1 MPPDVA
7 PAPDLS
13 PAARDTPTAPTATA
27 PDALTTEPDAL
38 YADPLLAAC
47 YDTFDGERDDLDHY
61 ETILE
66 ELGACTVIDVGC
78 GTGALAVRLA
88 RRGLEVTGIDPA
100 RASLDVAHDK
110 PYAEAASWVH
120 GTAEELPALGADAA
134 VMTGNVAQVFL
145 TDEAWSATLRGIH
158 RALRPGGHV
167 VFESRRSQARAWEQ
181 WAAETA
187 EQSWV
192 VPGVG
197 RVVGLPKGVRVELPL
212 VTFSDEFTFESGEV
226 VSSTSTLRFR
236 DEAELR
242 SSLLDAGFEVAA
254 VRDAPDR
261 PGREFV
267 IIARKTS

>member
-66 ELGACTVIDVGC
+66 ELGARTVIDVGC

-167 VFESRRSQARAWEQ
+167 VFESRRPQARAWEQ

-212 VTFSDEFTFESGEV
+212 VTFSDEFTFESGDRKSV
-226 VSSTSTLRFR
+226 V
-236 DEAELR
+236 
-242 SSLLDAGFEVAA
+242 
-254 VRDAPDR
+254 
-261 PGREFV
+261 
-267 IIARKTS
+267 

>member
-1 MPPDVA
+1 
-7 PAPDLS
+7 
-13 PAARDTPTAPTATA
+13 
-27 PDALTTEPDAL
+27 
-38 YADPLLAAC
+38 
-47 YDTFDGERDDLDHY
+47 
-61 ETILE
+61 
-66 ELGACTVIDVGC
+66 
-78 GTGALAVRLA
+78 
-88 RRGLEVTGIDPA
+88 
-100 RASLDVAHDK
+100 
-110 PYAEAASWVH
+110 
-120 GTAEELPALGADAA
+120 
-134 VMTGNVAQVFL
+134 MTGNVAQVFL

-167 VFESRRSQARAWEQ
+167 VFESRRPQARAWEQ

-242 SSLLDAGFEVAA
+242 PSLLDARSEERRVGKDC
-254 VRDAPDR
+254 RSR
-261 PGREFV
+261 WRL
-267 IIARKTS
+267 